1 MGSIFLGQSSF
12 YKQRIM
18 IYKTQFTC
26 FIYALAEKKIS
37 NFKILGDKYI
47 EGKIKGAFLFQRS
60 NGSHLDITAQSPQS

>member
-1 MGSIFLGQSSF
+1 
-12 YKQRIM
+12 M

-47 EGKIKGAFLFQRS
+47 EGKIKGSIPFPKGVMA
-60 NGSHLDITAQSPQS
+60 HTWI